1 MSGMLVETCAT
12 RRDTVSSQITLA
24 GSQDRDRPPPSR
36 AQAIERS
43 IEDNIS
49 LPLTVARI
57 AALSGMGPRD
67 LGRACRETFGLGP
80 RALIVH
86 MRLAHAKRLM
96 ATTEDPLSQIA
107 LACGFAD
114 QPHFQNRFRH
124 VTGLTPSAWR
134 RAHRAN

>member
-1 MSGMLVETCAT
+1 MSGQVEAHAT
-12 RRDTVSSQITLA
+12 RQNIVSSRSIPR
-24 GSQDRDRPPPSR
+24 GSPCR
-36 AQAIERS
+36 AQVIERS

-49 LPLTVARI
+49 LPLTVARV
-57 AALSGMGPRD
+57 AALSGIGPRD
-67 LGRACRETFGLGP
+67 LGRTCRETFGLGP

-86 MRLAHAKRLM
+86 MRLTHAKHLM

>member
-1 MSGMLVETCAT
+1 MSGLHVETGAS
-12 RRDTVSSQITLA
+12 RRETITSI
-24 GSQDRDRPPPSR
+24 GSQDRDRPPPAR
-36 AQAIERS
+36 AQVIERS

-49 LPLTVARI
+49 LPLTVARV
-57 AALSGMGPRD
+57 AALSGLGLRD

-96 ATTEDPLSQIA
+96 ATTDDPLSQIA

-124 VTGLTPSAWR
+124 VTGLTPNAWR
-134 RAHRAN
+134 RTHRAN